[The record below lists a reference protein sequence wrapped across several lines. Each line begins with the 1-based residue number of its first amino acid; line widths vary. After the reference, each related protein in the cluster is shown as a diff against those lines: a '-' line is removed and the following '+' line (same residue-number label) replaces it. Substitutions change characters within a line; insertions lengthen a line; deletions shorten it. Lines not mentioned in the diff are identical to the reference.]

1 MVGGVLPEPKFIC
14 YTRSDAGV
22 FLAKKKK
29 KRKEEEVQNRQKV
42 EHA

>member
-29 KRKEEEVQNRQKV
+29 KKVQNRQKV
-42 EHA
+42 ELA